1 MNLRRACQVNDEQL
15 SSATNLNQLA
25 EVEKQ
30 SESVSEPSSDTECD
44 PHMSANE
51 ANMSDEEA
59 KVSEDEAQA
68 SEKPKRMFKVH

>member
-15 SSATNLNQLA
+15 SSETNSNQLA
-25 EVEKQ
+25 EVDKQ
-30 SESVSEPSSDTECD
+30 SESVSEPGSDTEYD
-44 PHMSANE
+44 PHMSTNE

-59 KVSEDEAQA
+59 KMSEDEAQA